1 MTACACAK
9 ALRANLVYIISARKS
24 TGKFSKMT
32 LNKFNMRMADRVSI
46 GCCEISKR
54 RQQIVRANSRQIIDD
69 KAARRC

>member
-1 MTACACAK
+1 
-9 ALRANLVYIISARKS
+9 
-24 TGKFSKMT
+24 MT

-46 GCCEISKR
+46 GCYEISKS